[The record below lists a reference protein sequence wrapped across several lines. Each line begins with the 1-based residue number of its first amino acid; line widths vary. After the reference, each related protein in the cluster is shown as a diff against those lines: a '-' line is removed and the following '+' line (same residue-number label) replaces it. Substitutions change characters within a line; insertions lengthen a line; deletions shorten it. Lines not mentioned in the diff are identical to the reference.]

1 MTKNE
6 IWDEIKTK
14 FNETELDTLGINSRS
29 SKAEMENILGQAPKE
44 TNPAFEP
51 GKAPMEVLNNE
62 AYNDGKEHDE
72 SEINKTQTDEPEV
85 EPEKDQFDELLGKI
99 SGAEA
104 GQPKEK
110 VVKPIITKEKR
121 KRKKGE
127 SSAESFRIEGYILLL
142 ATDTLFPTLLA
153 WVNNMVDKKHRKLM
167 ASDLQLSQ
175 KDFDKLEPLADQAA
189 DYMSVNLNP
198 IAGFFLVSAFMYTNN
213 MIVIKMTVEPVKPET
228 K

>member
-1 MTKNE
+1 MTKTEIWNE
-6 IWDEIKTK
+6 IKAK
-14 FNETELDTLGINSRS
+14 FNQTELDTLGITSRS
-29 SKAEMENILGQAPKE
+29 SKEELENILGQAPKE

-51 GKAPMEVLNNE
+51 GKA
-62 AYNDGKEHDE
+62 YDDGEKHDD
-72 SEINKTQTDEPEV
+72 SEINKTQTDEPET
-85 EPEKDQFDELLGKI
+85 DQFDELLGKI

-104 GQPKEK
+104 GTPKEK

-127 SSAESFRIEGYILLL
+127 SSADSFRIEGYILLL

-153 WVNNMVDKKHRKLM
+153 WVNNMVDKKHKKLM

-213 MIVIKMTVEPVKPET
+213 MIVIKMTVEPLTEK

>member
-1 MTKNE
+1 MTKTEIWNE
-6 IWDEIKTK
+6 IKAK
-14 FNETELDTLGINSRS
+14 FNQTELDTLGITSRS
-29 SKAEMENILGQAPKE
+29 SKEELENILGQAPKE

-51 GKAPMEVLNNE
+51 GKAYDDEQ
-62 AYNDGKEHDE
+62 KHDD

-85 EPEKDQFDELLGKI
+85 KTETDEFDELLGKI

-104 GQPKEK
+104 GTPKEK

-127 SSAESFRIEGYILLL
+127 SSADSFRIEGYILLL

-153 WVNNMVDKKHRKLM
+153 WVNNMVDKKHKKLM

-213 MIVIKMTVEPVKPET
+213 MIVIKMSAEPLAEK

>member
-1 MTKNE
+1 MTKTEIWNE
-6 IWDEIKTK
+6 IKAK
-14 FNETELDTLGINSRS
+14 FNQTELDTLGITSRS
-29 SKAEMENILGQAPKE
+29 SKEELENILGQAPKE

-51 GKAPMEVLNNE
+51 GKA
-62 AYNDGKEHDE
+62 YDDGEKHDD
-72 SEINKTQTDEPEV
+72 SEINKTQTEPEV
-85 EPEKDQFDELLGKI
+85 EPEVEAKTDEFDELLGKI

-104 GQPKEK
+104 GTPKEK

-127 SSAESFRIEGYILLL
+127 SSADSFRIEGYILLL

-153 WVNNMVDKKHRKLM
+153 WINNFVDKKHKKLM

-189 DYMSVNLNP
+189 DYMSINLNP
-198 IAGFFLVSAFMYTNN
+198 IVGFFIVSAFMYTNN
-213 MIVIKMTVEPVKPET
+213 MIVIKMSNEPLKTET

>member
-1 MTKNE
+1 MTKTEIWNE
-6 IWDEIKTK
+6 IKAK
-14 FNETELDTLGINSRS
+14 FNQTELDTLGITSRS
-29 SKAEMENILGQAPKE
+29 SKEELENILGQAPKE

-51 GKAPMEVLNNE
+51 GKA
-62 AYNDGKEHDE
+62 YDDGEKHDD

-85 EPEKDQFDELLGKI
+85 KTETDEFDELLGKI

-104 GQPKEK
+104 GTPKEK

-127 SSAESFRIEGYILLL
+127 SSADSFRIEGYILLL

-153 WVNNMVDKKHRKLM
+153 WINNFVDKKHKKLM

-213 MIVIKMTVEPVKPET
+213 MIVIKMSNEPLKTET

>member
-14 FNETELDTLGINSRS
+14 FNDTELDTLGINSRS

-51 GKAPMEVLNNE
+51 GKA
-62 AYNDGKEHDE
+62 YDDGEKHDD

-85 EPEKDQFDELLGKI
+85 EPEIEPKPETDQFDELLGKI

-104 GQPKEK
+104 GTPKEK

-127 SSAESFRIEGYILLL
+127 SSADSFRIEGYILLL

-153 WVNNMVDKKHRKLM
+153 WVNNMVDKKHKKLM
-167 ASDLQLSQ
+167 ASDLQLSE
-175 KDFDKLEPLADQAA
+175 KDFNKLEPLADQAA

-213 MIVIKMTVEPVKPET
+213 MIVIKMTVEPLTEK

>member
-1 MTKNE
+1 MTKTEIWNE
-6 IWDEIKTK
+6 IKAK
-14 FNETELDTLGINSRS
+14 FNQTELDTLGITSRS
-29 SKAEMENILGQAPKE
+29 SKEELENILGQAPKE

-51 GKAPMEVLNNE
+51 GKAPMEVLSNTDLPTGQAGE
-62 AYNDGKEHDE
+62 LEIEQGKEPKPS
-72 SEINKTQTDEPEV
+72 SETDE
-85 EPEKDQFDELLGKI
+85 FDVLLGKI

-104 GQPKEK
+104 GTPKEK

-127 SSAESFRIEGYILLL
+127 SSADSFRIEGYILLL

-153 WVNNMVDKKHRKLM
+153 WVNNFVDKKHKKLM

-213 MIVIKMTVEPVKPET
+213 MIVVKMSAEPLTEK

>member
-1 MTKNE
+1 MTKTEIWNE
-6 IWDEIKTK
+6 IKAK
-14 FNETELDTLGINSRS
+14 FNQTELDTLGITSRS
-29 SKAEMENILGQAPKE
+29 SKEELENILGQAPKE

-51 GKAPMEVLNNE
+51 GKA
-62 AYNDGKEHDE
+62 YDDGEKHDD
-72 SEINKTQTDEPEV
+72 SEINKTQTDEPET
-85 EPEKDQFDELLGKI
+85 DQFDELLGKI

-104 GQPKEK
+104 GTPKEK

-127 SSAESFRIEGYILLL
+127 SSADSFRIEGYILLL

-153 WVNNMVDKKHRKLM
+153 WVNNMVDKKHKKLM

-213 MIVIKMTVEPVKPET
+213 MIVIKMSAEPLAEK

>member
-6 IWDEIKTK
+6 IWDEIKSK

-51 GKAPMEVLNNE
+51 GMELQPETN
-62 AYNDGKEHDE
+62 KELE
-72 SEINKTQTDEPEV
+72 TEIIPETEQTKGTTDE
-85 EPEKDQFDELLGKI
+85 FDELLGKI
-99 SGAEA
+99 NGAEA
-104 GQPKEK
+104 GTTKEK

-121 KRKKGE
+121 KRKRGE
-127 SSAESFRIEGYILLL
+127 SSADSFRIEGYILLL

-153 WVNNMVDKKHRKLM
+153 WVNNMVDKKHKKLM
-167 ASDLQLSQ
+167 ASDLQLAQ

-213 MIVIKMTVEPVKPET
+213 MIVIKMSNEPIKKDES

>member
-1 MTKNE
+1 MTKTEIWNE
-6 IWDEIKTK
+6 IKAK
-14 FNETELDTLGINSRS
+14 FNQTELDTLGITSRS
-29 SKAEMENILGQAPKE
+29 SKEELENILGQAPKE

-51 GKAPMEVLNNE
+51 GKAYDDEQ
-62 AYNDGKEHDE
+62 KHDD
-72 SEINKTQTDEPEV
+72 SEINKTQTEPEV
-85 EPEKDQFDELLGKI
+85 EPEVETKTDEFDELLGKI

-104 GQPKEK
+104 GTPKEK

-127 SSAESFRIEGYILLL
+127 SSADSFRIEGYILLL

-153 WVNNMVDKKHRKLM
+153 WVNNMVDKKHKKLM
-167 ASDLQLSQ
+167 ASDLQLSE
-175 KDFDKLEPLADQAA
+175 KDFNKLEPLADQAA

-213 MIVIKMTVEPVKPET
+213 MIVIKMSNEPLKTET

>member
-14 FNETELDTLGINSRS
+14 FNDTELDTLGINSRS

-51 GKAPMEVLNNE
+51 GKA
-62 AYNDGKEHDE
+62 YDDGEKHDD
-72 SEINKTQTDEPEV
+72 SEINKTQTDEPET
-85 EPEKDQFDELLGKI
+85 DQFDELLGKI

-104 GQPKEK
+104 GTPKEK

-127 SSAESFRIEGYILLL
+127 SSADSFRIEGYILLL

-153 WVNNMVDKKHRKLM
+153 WVNNMVDKKHKKLM
-167 ASDLQLSQ
+167 ASDLQLSE
-175 KDFDKLEPLADQAA
+175 KDFNKLEPLADQAA

-213 MIVIKMTVEPVKPET
+213 MIVIKMTVEPLTEK

>member
-29 SKAEMENILGQAPKE
+29 SKSEMENILGQAPKE

-51 GKAPMEVLNNE
+51 GMELQPETN
-62 AYNDGKEHDE
+62 KELE
-72 SEINKTQTDEPEV
+72 PEIIPETEQTKGTTDE
-85 EPEKDQFDELLGKI
+85 FDELLGKI
-99 SGAEA
+99 NGAEA
-104 GQPKEK
+104 GTPKEK

-127 SSAESFRIEGYILLL
+127 SSADSFRIEGYILLL

-153 WVNNMVDKKHRKLM
+153 WVNNMVDKKHKKLM
-167 ASDLQLSQ
+167 ASDLQLAQ

-213 MIVIKMTVEPVKPET
+213 MIVIKMSNEPIKKDEP

>member
-1 MTKNE
+1 MAKKNE
-6 IWDEIKTK
+6 IWEAIKSK
-14 FNETELDTLGINSRS
+14 FNDTELETLGINSRS
-29 SKAEMENILGQAPKE
+29 SKAEMENILEQAPKE

-51 GKAPMEVLNNE
+51 GKA
-62 AYNDGKEHDE
+62 YDDGEKHDD
-72 SEINKTQTDEPEV
+72 SEINKTQTEPEV
-85 EPEKDQFDELLGKI
+85 EPEVEAKTDEFDELLGKI

-104 GQPKEK
+104 GTPKEK

-127 SSAESFRIEGYILLL
+127 SSADSFRIEGYILLL

-153 WVNNMVDKKHRKLM
+153 WVNNMIDKKHKKIM
-167 ASDLQLSQ
+167 VADLQLSE
-175 KDFDKLEPLADQAA
+175 KDFNKLEPLADQAA

-213 MIVIKMTVEPVKPET
+213 MIVIKMSAEPLAEK